1 MGDIKERLEK
11 MLDVVVEK
19 IEEEGE
25 KLVVHVKQD
34 LVGRAIGPG
43 GSVVR
48 SAELILGKA
57 IEVKGV

>member
-1 MGDIKERLEK
+1 MAEIKDQLEK

-19 IEEEGE
+19 IEETEE

-34 LVGRAIGPG
+34 VIGRAIGPS

-48 SAELILGKA
+48 SAELIIGRA